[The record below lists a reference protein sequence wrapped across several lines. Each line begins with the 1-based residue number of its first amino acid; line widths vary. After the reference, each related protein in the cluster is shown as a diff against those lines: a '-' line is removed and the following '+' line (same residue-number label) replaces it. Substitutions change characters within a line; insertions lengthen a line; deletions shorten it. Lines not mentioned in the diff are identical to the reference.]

1 MTENTQN
8 DFSTLAIG
16 EEGHT
21 TTITGEEEGLSAHVE
36 MERKLHA
43 VTTFIVGEEVSSF
56 TAGEE
61 FTTEALGE
69 EGPTTTSGEN
79 PSPADFSRKGGPFG
93 AY

>member
-1 MTENTQN
+1 MAE
-8 DFSTLAIG
+8 STLNLSTLIVG

-21 TTITGEEEGLSAHVE
+21 THIAGEEDLRAHAATLSIFHP
-36 MERKLHA
+36 
-43 VTTFIVGEEVSSF
+43 TTLALGEEISSLSL
-56 TAGEE
+56 GEE

-79 PSPADFSRKGGPFG
+79 PSPAEFSREGGPFG